1 MSILTLLVALDV
13 DTVKYVYDH
22 RGEWVQIHI
31 TKKYFLNACTHRI
44 TLLDSIA
51 QPAWRFAIV
60 VNDLNSSFFN
70 NNGVRKMHGYFF

>member
-1 MSILTLLVALDV
+1 MPILTLLVALGV

-22 RGEWVQIHI
+22 RGEHI
-31 TKKYFLNACTHRI
+31 TKKYFLNACTHHI